1 MADGV
6 IQGAVGRASKSGL
19 VHEGVSIDQRKA
31 ERHRMQMPGAN
42 ITVCAGGGSIVEEKT
57 GQSTLAVTGNFGY
70 WFCLKDPVKR

>member
-1 MADGV
+1 
-6 IQGAVGRASKSGL
+6 
-19 VHEGVSIDQRKA
+19 
-31 ERHRMQMPGAN
+31 MQMPGAN